1 MKYFAAASGLPNAEA
16 IRPSQGGAGASA
28 PGFPAAHPRL
38 ADAPRLPQPIS
49 VFVKVFVKRTTR
61 GVIAPC
67 QQALDFFKL
76 NFDDEGLH
84 RRIDS
89 QDFDYGQS
97 AVAINFRHQL
107 LANKPA

>member
-1 MKYFAAASGLPNAEA
+1 M
-16 IRPSQGGAGASA
+16 RPSQGGAGASA
-28 PGFPAAHPRL
+28 PGFSAAHPRL
-38 ADAPRLPQPIS
+38 ADAPRLPQPIR
-49 VFVKVFVKRTTR
+49 VFVKRTTR
-61 GVIAPC
+61 GVTAPR
-67 QQALDFFKL
+67 QQALDFLKL
-76 NFDDEGLH
+76 TFDDELLH